1 MDLSSA
7 RAKLAAGGYSS
18 KTNFVEDIQLLIENC
33 KLYNLNGSEVY
44 KTCEAFEAF
53 FNKSK

>member
-53 FNKSK
+53 FNKST